1 MAAKKA
7 RRRRAKPSANYAKVR
22 TQVFQ
27 LDELEPA
34 PYNARSITAE
44 ALRGLGESLDRLGVL
59 ALPIVNVKGGKKRLV
74 GGHQRVTALIEAGE
88 TSCKCIVVQ
97 LDEAT
102 ERRANF
108 SLNNPHIEGEFV
120 PELTR
125 ALLDEIAASTEG
137 EALTSKLRLD
147 VLTRQVIRDATQTA
161 AERTVKAGK
170 LGDDDDVPYS
180 QSSATSKTGTL
191 YQIGDHLV
199 YCGKLTKP
207 GTLDAFDVEDCAM
220 AILNLSAGKKVMSD
234 GFIDVLLGHTLA
246 NTAGGIYVAT
256 TLEALPRVHARF
268 ESLGGHWSNTIF
280 AYDGSKPK
288 ASDPYRAASVPIVY
302 GWRTGLTRGFYGG
315 RDQGNAWKLQKA
327 MRADRLPVEAA
338 VTAILNSTRQGERVL
353 DVNVRHGETLIA
365 AEKTGRRL
373 IGICPSPRD
382 LDRVRARWT
391 AFTKGAKANWKS
403 ATKAA

>member
-7 RRRRAKPSANYAKVR
+7 RRRRAKPASNYVKVR
-22 TQVFQ
+22 TEEFV
-27 LDELEPA
+27 LADLEPA

-44 ALRGLGESLDRLGVL
+44 AMRGLGESLERFGVL
-59 ALPIVNVKGGKKRLV
+59 AMPIVNVKGGKKRIV
-74 GGHQRVTALIEAGE
+74 GGHQRVTKLIDEGE
-88 TSCKCIVVQ
+88 ETCLCIVVE

-125 ALLDEIAASTEG
+125 ALLDEIAESTEG
-137 EALTSKLRLD
+137 EAVTGKLRLD
-147 VLTRQVIRDATQTA
+147 VLMRQIIRDATQTA
-161 AERTVKAGK
+161 SERTVKSGK
-170 LGDDDDVPYS
+170 LADDDDVPYS
-180 QSSATSKTGTL
+180 QSKPTSKAGTL
-191 YQIGDHLV
+191 YAIGDHLV

-207 GTLDAFDVEDCAM
+207 GTLDAFDVDDCAM
-220 AILNLSAGKKVMSD
+220 AMLNLSAGKKAMSD

-256 TLEALPRVHARF
+256 TLEALPQVHGRF
-268 ESLGGHWSNTIF
+268 EALGGHWSNTIF

-288 ASDPYRAASVPIVY
+288 SAEPYRAASVPIVY
-302 GWRTGLTRGFYGG
+302 GWRSGLTRGFYGG
-315 RDQGNAWKLQKA
+315 RDIGNAWKLQKA
-327 MRADRLPVEAA
+327 LKSDRVPVEAA

-391 AFTKGAKANWKS
+391 AFTKGPKANWKS